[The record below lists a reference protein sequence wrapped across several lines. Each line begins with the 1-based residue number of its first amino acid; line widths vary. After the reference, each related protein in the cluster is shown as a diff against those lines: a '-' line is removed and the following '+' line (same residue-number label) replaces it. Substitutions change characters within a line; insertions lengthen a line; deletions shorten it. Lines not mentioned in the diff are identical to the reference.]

1 MEKRRLKKR
10 VGSRQ
15 RAEGRLLLAGG
26 GSPGKRACS
35 VLLPFW
41 LCRGSAEGAPVFFF
55 CFFLFFAPRGSL
67 LSGYI
72 SEAPS
77 NPARHN
83 EQEHRSGRF
92 VELLYLCLEVLSFVV
107 RKKEITQ
114 NKKKKKQTKKQ
125 KSNRG
130 TQARR
135 IRIFLSL
142 SLSVSLQSADP
153 TRCRRQPCCS
163 HPPTHPPAQQQQ
175 QHHHHQL
182 QQQLKGYTV
191 RYSRDERTVN
201 RRLFFGYDLSLFVQW
216 VIFCDSAKYTYTE

>member
-107 RKKEITQ
+107 RKKEINQ
-114 NKKKKKQTKKQ
+114 KNKKKNKLKNKNPIEERKRAG
-125 KSNRG
+125 SE
-130 TQARR
+130 
-135 IRIFLSL
+135 FFSL
-142 SLSVSLQSADP
+142 SLSQFRSKAQIPPVVDGNRAVRIHL
-153 TRCRRQPCCS
+153 
-163 HPPTHPPAQQQQ
+163 PTHRRSSSSS
-175 QHHHHQL
+175 
-182 QQQLKGYTV
+182 TTTTS
-191 RYSRDERTVN
+191 YS
-201 RRLFFGYDLSLFVQW
+201 S
-216 VIFCDSAKYTYTE
+216 S